1 MKKQMSKTEKVIQV
15 VCCGYILAMFAFA
28 FLGTLYSVYFEG
40 DISALGTS
48 YRSQMHMEGLRE

>member
-1 MKKQMSKTEKVIQV
+1 MTKKMSKTEKVIQV
-15 VCCGYILAMFAFA
+15 VCCGYILAMLIFAF
-28 FLGTLYSVYFEG
+28 FGTLYSVYLEG